1 MMKSLVKLLDILHM
15 PLIVIGV
22 YFAAILCSL
31 GLGVLFIHITLA
43 ICHFIKVSFNLTGG
57 EALFWAIYGVP
68 MFAGLVGLVWWGV
81 RRLLI
86 TDSLVDY
93 LEEDDDTGKTG
104 HQIKSAAVK

>member
-1 MMKSLVKLLDILHM
+1 
-15 PLIVIGV
+15 
-22 YFAAILCSL
+22 
-31 GLGVLFIHITLA
+31 
-43 ICHFIKVSFNLTGG
+43 
-57 EALFWAIYGVP
+57 